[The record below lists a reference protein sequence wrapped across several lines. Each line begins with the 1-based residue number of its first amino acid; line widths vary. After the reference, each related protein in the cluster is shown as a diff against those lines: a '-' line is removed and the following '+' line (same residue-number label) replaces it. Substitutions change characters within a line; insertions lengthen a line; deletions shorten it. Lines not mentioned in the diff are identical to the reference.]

1 MEYIKLK
8 SKVKNGFYLLY
19 PKIDINWFKEQKAS
33 LRAYM
38 SQVQNVKSASFLAS
52 DFFNIKYVHINEKN
66 SFDKLF
72 LDENKG
78 DAMFLNG
85 FKMHLQPHDFYFTI
99 DWSRTTDVLVD
110 SQEIIIEKEYVHKN
124 ENKRFK
130 LELDLDL
137 CTALDHDDVF
147 DEIEDIFDSDWF
159 AERIQKAISES
170 DSQVLRISLENCEFA
185 QALN

>member
-1 MEYIKLK
+1 MEYIRLK

-19 PKIDINWFKEQKAS
+19 LKKDINWFKEQKAS

-38 SQVQNVKSASFLAS
+38 SQVPNVKSASFLAS

-110 SQEIIIEKEYVHKN
+110 SQEKII
-124 ENKRFK
+124 
-130 LELDLDL
+130 
-137 CTALDHDDVF
+137 
-147 DEIEDIFDSDWF
+147 
-159 AERIQKAISES
+159 
-170 DSQVLRISLENCEFA
+170 
-185 QALN
+185 